1 MRGSD
6 DFFHSRIDQM
16 IDLRHPL
23 AVLASH
29 MPWQEIEASLAKQL
43 AREVKKG
50 RSIHEVGLFGSQ
62 TVVLG
67 AGLSNAGRPRLPFR
81 LMVSLLY
88 LKHAYNESDEGLVER
103 WSETPTWQYFSGM
116 DYFEH
121 RAPCDPSLIGKFRKL
136 IGEEGVEELLAKTIA
151 VAVNLKLI
159 SKKALGKR

>member
-50 RSIHEVGLFGSQ
+50 RSIQEMGLFGSQ

-88 LKHAYNESDEGLVER
+88 LKHAYNESDESLVER
-103 WSETPTWQYFSGM
+103 KRAGNTP
-116 DYFEH
+116 
-121 RAPCDPSLIGKFRKL
+121 
-136 IGEEGVEELLAKTIA
+136 
-151 VAVNLKLI
+151 
-159 SKKALGKR
+159 

>member
-1 MRGSD
+1 MRGGD
-6 DFFHSRIDQM
+6 DLFLSRIDQM
-16 IDLRHPL
+16 MDLRHPL

-50 RSIHEVGLFGSQ
+50 RSIQEVGLFGSQ

-88 LKHAYNESDEGLVER
+88 LKHSYNESDEGLVER

-121 RAPCDPSLIGKFRKL
+121 CVPCDPSLIGKFRKL
-136 IGEEGVEELLAKTIA
+136 VG
-151 VAVNLKLI
+151 
-159 SKKALGKR
+159 